1 MSFRQW
7 SIHQGS
13 VSVKVQEVVA
23 VASPVAQQV
32 STRSS
37 SLGVR
42 VGGLSLTRMVEGEKE
57 PTASLVSLDLHMC
70 TVHMSIPYT
79 GHTNKPQL

>member
-42 VGGLSLTRMVEGEKE
+42 VGGLSLTRVVEGEKE
-57 PTASLVSLDLHMC
+57 PTALSVVFVSPHVHCAREHPLHRP
-70 TVHMSIPYT
+70 H
-79 GHTNKPQL
+79 

>member
-1 MSFRQW
+1 MSFRQR
-7 SIHQGS
+7 SVHQGS

-42 VGGLSLTRMVEGEKE
+42 VGGLSLTRVVEGEKE
-57 PTASLVSLDLHMC
+57 PTALSVVFVSPRVHCAREHPLHRP
-70 TVHMSIPYT
+70 H
-79 GHTNKPQL
+79 